1 MGLSVTA
8 VPASTA
14 PRMAAPTEV
23 ADRTPMTTAT
33 TAAIETRREATDP
46 DRGQSLDVLA

>member
-23 ADRTPMTTAT
+23 ADRTPMTTA
-33 TAAIETRREATDP
+33 AIETRREATDP